1 MIRGF
6 RNRGT
11 QDVFN
16 NEDTK
21 AARKICPPSIWPV
34 AQRKLYV
41 LQAAT
46 ELRDLKSPPANQLE
60 KLRGD
65 REGQH
70 SIRINER
77 YRICFIWT
85 DREADQVEITDYH

>member
-1 MIRGF
+1 MIRAF

-16 NEDTK
+16 NDDTK
-21 AARKICPPSIWPV
+21 AARKICPSSIWPV
-34 AQRKLYV
+34 AQRKLYL

-46 ELRDLKSPPANQLE
+46 ELRDLQSPPVNRLE

-85 DREADQVEITDYH
+85 EREADQVEIADYH